1 MDEKGIPAF
10 AGIQNTTIA
19 VLYTLW
25 VWNNFASTNNHVF
38 AVGGTLNPNS
48 MKTFKKSILVIMAIV
63 AVSLTSCK
71 KDDDGGGGGG
81 AGSGTVVAKVGGS
94 NFKSLEMASTASE
107 TNAGGSTTITIQ
119 GSDANGKGI
128 FIIINNFDGTG
139 TYEFSDS
146 NVFVNATY
154 VEANINNPMN
164 SQTWSAPYQNSGVV
178 GEVKVSEKTDTKIK
192 GTFNFKAKNSNDQS
206 IKNITE
212 GSFNLDFQ

>member
-1 MDEKGIPAF
+1 MKKRIPAF

-19 VLYTLW
+19 VLYTVW
-25 VWNNFASTNNHVF
+25 VWNNFVSTNNHVS
-38 AVGGTLNPNS
+38 ASGGTLNPNS
-48 MKTFKKSILVIMAIV
+48 MKTFKKSILVLMAVV

-94 NFKSLEMASTASE
+94 NFKSMEMASTASI
-107 TNAGGSTTITIQ
+107 TTGGGSTTVTIQ

-139 TYEFSDS
+139 TYEFTDS
-146 NVFVNATY
+146 NVFVTATY

-164 SQTWSAPYQNSGVV
+164 SQTWSAPYQDSGVV
-178 GEVKVSEKTDTKIK
+178 G
-192 GTFNFKAKNSNDQS
+192 
-206 IKNITE
+206 
-212 GSFNLDFQ
+212 

>member
-1 MDEKGIPAF
+1 P
-10 AGIQNTTIA
+10 
-19 VLYTLW
+19 
-25 VWNNFASTNNHVF
+25 NN
-38 AVGGTLNPNS
+38 
-48 MKTFKKSILVIMAIV
+48 MKTFKKSILVLMAVV

-94 NFKSLEMASTASE
+94 NFKSMEMASTASI
-107 TNAGGSTTITIQ
+107 TTGGGSTTVTIQ

-139 TYEFSDS
+139 TYEFTDS
-146 NVFVNATY
+146 NVFVTATY

-164 SQTWSAPYQNSGVV
+164 SQTWSAPYQDSGVV
-178 GEVKVSEKTDTKIK
+178 GEVNVSEKTDTKIK
-192 GTFNFKAKNSNDQS
+192 GTFNFMAKNVNGDNS

-212 GSFNLDFQ
+212 GSFNLNFQ